1 MEQVHED
8 VDDLSDCSEVGR
20 RKRGLDV
27 SDVRPA
33 AAWEEW
39 VDEDDLCDAPVED
52 ALAPEQHQRR
62 PRRPRR
68 RLRDGI
74 Q

>member
-1 MEQVHED
+1 MIVVRKEELLD
-8 VDDLSDCSEVGR
+8 ESDDLEE
-20 RKRGLDV
+20 
-27 SDVRPA
+27 

-39 VDEDDLCDAPVED
+39 VDECDLCDAPVED

>member
-1 MEQVHED
+1 MHED
-8 VDDLSDCSEVGR
+8 VDDLSDYSEER
-20 RKRGLDV
+20 RNRGLDE
-27 SDVRPA
+27 SDDWPA

-39 VDEDDLCDAPVED
+39 VDECDYLCDAPVED